1 MISLLPVPS
10 TKRGGARRNAG
21 RKTEV
26 NEPLTKVAVTV
37 HALALR
43 QLRVLGDGN
52 LSLGVRRAAEVAYD
66 RYQNERGAA

>member
-1 MISLLPVPS
+1 MNAPASH
-10 TKRGGARRNAG
+10 GGVRRNAG

-52 LSLGVRRAAEVAYD
+52 ISLGVRRAAEVAYA
-66 RYQNERGAA
+66 RYQNERST